1 MGGKLRP
8 QAFHALKFEG
18 FPSLL
23 HNRRCK
29 GANYYFSPVV
39 GRAWPEMD
47 TLLRKIK
54 ALQWLASISVVLLGL
69 AIFGPQE
76 ALAQI
81 HLTKHNLTGNSVN
94 MDSRSGA
101 SSEICMFC
109 HTPFGGEPSL
119 TSPLWSRNEP
129 SAAYNT
135 YNSLGTSGQQGAAAP
150 IGSVSILCL
159 SCHDGVQAM
168 NVMINSGGDTNVSN
182 GPIVSRESASDH
194 PFGIQYG
201 GGALSQNG
209 PPQSPGAYSSSL
221 MRDKTFNS
229 AQMTLLNGQPVW
241 WVDTELGN
249 LGVRDKTDMQL
260 YTRSDVTFA
269 GGPVPFVE
277 CASCHDPH
285 SAKPIFLRLANS
297 QSAVC
302 KACHNY

>member
-1 MGGKLRP
+1 MGVKPRP
-8 QAFHALKFEG
+8 QASQALKLEDSR
-18 FPSLL
+18 SLS
-23 HNRRCK
+23 HNRRDK
-29 GANYYFSPVV
+29 GANYYFRPVV
-39 GRAWPEMD
+39 SRAWPEMD
-47 TLLRKIK
+47 RLLQKIK

-69 AIFGPQE
+69 DIFGAQE

-81 HLTKHNLTGNSVN
+81 HLTKHNLTGTAVN

-109 HTPFGGEPSL
+109 HTPFGGEPQV
-119 TSPLWSRNEP
+119 TRPLWSRNEP
-129 SAAYNT
+129 AAAYNT

-168 NVMINSGGDTNVSN
+168 NIMINSGGGTTVSKGLIIN
-182 GPIVSRESASDH
+182 RESASDH

-209 PPQSPGAYSSSL
+209 PPQLPGAYSNTL

-241 WVDTELGN
+241 WVDTAMGN
-249 LGVRDKTDMQL
+249 HGVRDKTDMQL
-260 YTRSDVTFA
+260 YTRTDTA
-269 GGPVPFVE
+269 LTGGPVPFVE

-285 SAKPIFLRLANS
+285 SAAPIFLRLVNAK
-297 QSAVC
+297 SAVC
-302 KACHNY
+302 RSCHNN

>member
-1 MGGKLRP
+1 
-8 QAFHALKFEG
+8 
-18 FPSLL
+18 
-23 HNRRCK
+23 
-29 GANYYFSPVV
+29 
-39 GRAWPEMD
+39 MD
-47 TLLRKIK
+47 RLFRKIK
-54 ALQWLASISVVLLGL
+54 ALERLASISMVLLGL
-69 AIFGPQE
+69 DILGAQE

-81 HLTKHNLTGNSVN
+81 HLTKHNLTGVAVN
-94 MDSRSGA
+94 MASRSGA
-101 SSEICMFC
+101 SSEICIYC
-109 HTPFGGEPSL
+109 HTPFGGTPQV

-129 SAAYNT
+129 AAAYNT

-168 NVMINSGGDTNVSN
+168 NVMINSGADTSLSK
-182 GPIVSRESASDH
+182 GPIISRESGSDH

-209 PPQSPGAYSSSL
+209 PPQLPGAYSNTL

-241 WVDTELGN
+241 WVDTALGN

-260 YTRSDVTFA
+260 YTRSDA
-269 GGPVPFVE
+269 ALDGGPVPFVE

-285 SAKPIFLRLANS
+285 SAAPIFLRLANAK
-297 QSAVC
+297 SAVC
-302 KACHNY
+302 KACHNN

>member
-1 MGGKLRP
+1 MGVKLRP
-8 QAFHALKFEG
+8 QAFQALKLEG
-18 FPSLL
+18 FPSLQ
-23 HNRRCK
+23 HNRAHK
-29 GANYYFSPVV
+29 GANYYLSPVV
-39 GRAWPEMD
+39 GRVWPEMD
-47 TLLRKIK
+47 RLLRKIK
-54 ALQWLASISVVLLGL
+54 ALQWLASISMVLLGL
-69 AIFGPQE
+69 DIFGAQKV
-76 ALAQI
+76 LAQI
-81 HLTKHNLTGNSVN
+81 HLTKHNLTGTSVS

-109 HTPFGGEPSL
+109 HTPFGGEPQV

-129 SAAYNT
+129 AVAYNT

-168 NVMINSGGDTNVSN
+168 NVMINSGGDTTGSK
-182 GPIVSRESASDH
+182 GPIINRESVSDH

-209 PPQSPGAYSSSL
+209 PPLSPGAYSSTL

-241 WVDTELGN
+241 WVDTSLGN

-260 YTRSDVTFA
+260 YTRSDTASADV
-269 GGPVPFVE
+269 PVPFVE

-285 SAKPIFLRLANS
+285 SAAPIFLRLVNAK
-297 QSAVC
+297 SAVC
-302 KACHNY
+302 KACHNN